1 MAIWGDLEIV
11 VLSRVM
17 ESPHVFDVFP
27 LQSALPHEHQ
37 SALGSPDGAR
47 RYLRSLGASIGE
59 RESRKDWLQR
69 VSTEITESFVLD
81 SLVRK
86 ARMLLNV
93 TDPLASTAPFLAT
106 TLRDLAKKLE
116 ELPKKENKE

>member
-1 MAIWGDLEIV
+1 MAIWGDLEIM

-17 ESPHVFDVFP
+17 ESPHVFETFP

-37 SALGSPDGAR
+37 SALGSPEGAR
-47 RYLRSLGASIGE
+47 RYLRSRGASIGE
-59 RESRKDWLQR
+59 RESRKEWLQR
-69 VSTEITESFVLD
+69 VSTEITESFVLE
-81 SLVRK
+81 SLIRK

-93 TDPLASTAPFLAT
+93 NYPLAATAPHLAT

-116 ELPKKENKE
+116 EIPKENKE